1 MIIYFAGLSG
11 APEQTE
17 YKMDKKNRLLSY
29 FEIELFPGGGRF
41 HHLWDLKIK
50 RLQKIKNDK

>member
-1 MIIYFAGLSG
+1 
-11 APEQTE
+11 
-17 YKMDKKNRLLSY
+17 MDKKNRLLSY